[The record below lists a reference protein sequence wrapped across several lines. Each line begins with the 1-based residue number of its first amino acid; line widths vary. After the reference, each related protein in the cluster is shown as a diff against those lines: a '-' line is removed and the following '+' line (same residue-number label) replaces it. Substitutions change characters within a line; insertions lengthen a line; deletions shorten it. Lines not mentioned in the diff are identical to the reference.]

1 MLLAPTHTL
10 QRQTTKLFNALDISV
25 SEQDFSSFKDI
36 FTKLSSN
43 RVLSSTKPSVQSEQY
58 QISLLEEWLQEE
70 KEKSPVAGWQ
80 EKAKYVV
87 LMLAGTLY
95 FGCEG
100 FDGATAML
108 GIFSLPASLLLAG
121 GLIFSLISVL
131 VFYSFDLVEIA
142 SNLGVQTREAPA
154 LIDLCIKEAK
164 LLKKARDKITFNYY
178 DATIEELQE
187 YQALLPV
194 ITQRYEALMTVQ
206 KKLLAALDNDMLKIV
221 SSAVSITAGILFF
234 AGGFFSGQTV
244 ALAMVTAILGA
255 AAAVPTF
262 WPVLVFSL
270 IVGIAAFGVYWYV
283 ERPGVELFVSKK
295 FGLDKEQIETFCEKN
310 FAEKIQRSEIL
321 NKAIK
326 DKIEKKEEKDVKQ
339 KLSTKEVRQHG
350 IFKNS
355 VSANQPVKQNLDNKI
370 SNTYSTALGA

>member
-1 MLLAPTHTL
+1 
-10 QRQTTKLFNALDISV
+10 
-25 SEQDFSSFKDI
+25 
-36 FTKLSSN
+36 
-43 RVLSSTKPSVQSEQY
+43 
-58 QISLLEEWLQEE
+58 
-70 KEKSPVAGWQ
+70 
-80 EKAKYVV
+80 
-87 LMLAGTLY
+87 
-95 FGCEG
+95 
-100 FDGATAML
+100 
-108 GIFSLPASLLLAG
+108 
-121 GLIFSLISVL
+121 
-131 VFYSFDLVEIA
+131 
-142 SNLGVQTREAPA
+142 
-154 LIDLCIKEAK
+154 
-164 LLKKARDKITFNYY
+164 
-178 DATIEELQE
+178 
-187 YQALLPV
+187 
-194 ITQRYEALMTVQ
+194 
-206 KKLLAALDNDMLKIV
+206 
-221 SSAVSITAGILFF
+221 FF
-234 AGGFFSGQTV
+234 AGQTV